1 MLWQVIKTYFIL
13 SNALYVRKP
22 GTPMGTDADKFTL
35 RRATCI
41 KDDDIWDRIND
52 ENVNN
57 LLKYPP
63 C

>member
-1 MLWQVIKTYFIL
+1 
-13 SNALYVRKP
+13 
-22 GTPMGTDADKFTL
+22 MGTDADKFTL

-57 LLKYPP
+57 LLKYHP